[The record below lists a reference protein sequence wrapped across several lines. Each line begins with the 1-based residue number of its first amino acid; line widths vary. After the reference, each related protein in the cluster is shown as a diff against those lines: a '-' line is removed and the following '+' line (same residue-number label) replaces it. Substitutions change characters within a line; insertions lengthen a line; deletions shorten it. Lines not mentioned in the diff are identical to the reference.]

1 MLLMECKDLNVLKK
15 KTDRD
20 FSGCPV
26 AKDSALPIQGAQA
39 ESLVRKP
46 GPICCS

>member
-15 KTDRD
+15 KTNTD

-26 AKDSALPIQGAQA
+26 AKDSALPIQGPRA
-39 ESLVRKP
+39 ESLAREP
-46 GPICCS
+46 GPTCCS